1 MAEKCFCYCI
11 GGTGARIAEVAAHLC
26 AMNLV
31 NDEREITFIIV
42 DKDQN
47 CGGTAQ
53 AKEVIGRIE
62 KISQIEGSNTGACLC
77 KSRLTKPDANPW
89 DFTNAL
95 ANIAGN
101 NDGNASLEDAL
112 GQNGTDD
119 GILFDAFYSDSEQ
132 RSKTSEGFYGHPTI
146 GALMFKYMM
155 KNANGNDI
163 AQLVINWLSRGANT
177 AKVFIIGSVFGGT
190 GAAVFSNLAAHIR
203 SKARA
208 LANADSNANDQQQAE
223 NIADKQNQL
232 IISGVLLLPY
242 FSFSQNRNNNI
253 IDETE
258 FYAKSKTALEQ
269 YGNDPHLIRRR
280 VDSDNSFDTL
290 YICGQNPLHKVGE
303 YSIGGES
310 QKNHFDLVDLVS
322 AYAMVSFFNED
333 FMRAGTNQI
342 DAGKIGKIYEYRLN
356 KNRNESLQNVE
367 STVLPDSLALN
378 LRKMLLFSAFVL
390 SKVWVPYKLHSDITS
405 NKSICADIRMV
416 GYTYAPDELSKKVT
430 KKIGAAEG
438 ANRTA
443 IDTAFANLGSLYDYC
458 LDYIR
463 FAGDIAHNGK
473 NWANDGDSGYEKKY
487 ELLDKKDFKLIEDLY
502 IYIKKNNEKGMEN
515 QADDILNIDFAK
527 NGKTIKDI
535 EDDLQMFFS
544 PQIKDKYKASRISPE
559 NRFGDYINKAFEICF
574 ANGGAE

>member
-31 NDEREITFIIV
+31 NDEKEITFIIV
-42 DKDQN
+42 DKDQK

-62 KISQIEGSNTGACLC
+62 NISQIEGSNTGACLC
-77 KSRLTKPDANPW
+77 KSRLTKPDTNPW

-95 ANIAGN
+95 ASIAGN
-101 NDGNASLEDAL
+101 NNGNASLEVAL

-132 RSKTSEGFYGHPTI
+132 INKTSEGFYGHPTI

-163 AQLVINWLSRGANT
+163 AQPVINSLSGTADT

-190 GAAVFSNLAAHIR
+190 GASVFSNLAAHIR
-203 SKARA
+203 DKSSVM
-208 LANADSNANDQQQAE
+208 N
-223 NIADKQNQL
+223 NINNRL

-242 FSFSQNRNNNI
+242 FSFSNNRINDI
-253 IDETE
+253 INETE

-269 YGNDPHLIRRR
+269 YGNDPHLIRER

-333 FMRAGTNQI
+333 MRDGANNI
-342 DAGKIGKIYEYRLN
+342 DPNKIGKIYEYRLN
-356 KNRNESLQNVE
+356 KNRNESLQKVE

-378 LRKMLLFSAFVL
+378 LRKMLLFSAFFL
-390 SKVWVPYKLHSDITS
+390 SKVWVQYKLHSDITS
-405 NKSICADIRMV
+405 NKSICDDIRMV

-443 IDTAFANLGSLYDYC
+443 IDAAFANLGSLYDYC

-473 NWANDGDSGYEKKY
+473 NWANDGDLGYEEKY
-487 ELLDKKDFKLIEDLY
+487 ELLDKKDFKLIEDLC
-502 IYIKKNNEKGMEN
+502 IYIKTNNKTGMEN
-515 QADDILNIDFAK
+515 QANVILNIDFAK
-527 NGKTIKDI
+527 NGKTIMDI
-535 EDDLQMFFS
+535 ENDLQVFFS
-544 PQIKDKYKASRISPE
+544 PQIKANYKRSNISPE

>member
-89 DFTNAL
+89 NFTNAL
-95 ANIAGN
+95 ASIASN

-132 RSKTSEGFYGHPTI
+132 ISKTSEGFYGHPTI

-163 AQLVINWLSRGANT
+163 AQPVINSLSGTADT

-190 GAAVFSNLAAHIR
+190 GASVFSNLAAHIR
-203 SKARA
+203 DKSSVM
-208 LANADSNANDQQQAE
+208 N
-223 NIADKQNQL
+223 NINNRL

-242 FSFSQNRNNNI
+242 FSFSNNRDNNI

-443 IDTAFANLGSLYDYC
+443 IDAAFANLGSLYDYC

-473 NWANDGDSGYEKKY
+473 NWANDGDLGYEEKY

-502 IYIKKNNEKGMEN
+502 IYIKRNNEPEMVK
-515 QADDILNIDFAK
+515 QADDILGIDFAK
-527 NGKTIKDI
+527 NGKTIKGI
-535 EDDLQMFFS
+535 EDALQVFFS
-544 PQIKDKYKASRISPE
+544 PQIKANYKEHNISPE

>member
-95 ANIAGN
+95 ASIASN

-132 RSKTSEGFYGHPTI
+132 ISKTSEGFYGHPTI

-163 AQLVINWLSRGANT
+163 AQPVINSLSGTADT

-190 GAAVFSNLAAHIR
+190 GASVFSNLAAHIR
-203 SKARA
+203 DKSSVM
-208 LANADSNANDQQQAE
+208 N
-223 NIADKQNQL
+223 NINNRL

-242 FSFSQNRNNNI
+242 FSFSNNRDNNI

-390 SKVWVPYKLHSDITS
+390 SKVWVPYKLHSDITG
-405 NKSICADIRMV
+405 NRSICDDICMV
-416 GYTYAPDELSKKVT
+416 GYTYDSKELSNGVLSRN
-430 KKIGAAEG
+430 AAAAG

-443 IDTAFANLGSLYDYC
+443 INDAFANLRSLYNYC

-473 NWANDGDSGYEKKY
+473 NRANDGEHGYEGDY
-487 ELLDKKDFKLIEDLY
+487 ELLDKDDFKLIEDLCLY
-502 IYIKKNNEKGMEN
+502 IESNNTTGMAN
-515 QADDILNIDFAK
+515 QVDIISQIEFAK
-527 NGKTIKDI
+527 NGNTIASILDQLKV
-535 EDDLQMFFS
+535 FFS
-544 PQIKDKYKASRISPE
+544 PQIKDAYKRSNISPE
-559 NRFGDYINKAFEICF
+559 NRFGDFINEAFRICLT
-574 ANGGAE
+574 

>member
-53 AKEVIGRIE
+53 ATEVIGRIE
-62 KISQIEGSNTGACLC
+62 NISQITGSNTGACLC

-95 ANIAGN
+95 ASIAGN
-101 NDGNASLEDAL
+101 NNGNASLANAL
-112 GQNGTDD
+112 GQNDTDD

-132 RSKTSEGFYGHPTI
+132 NSKTSEGFYGHPTI

-163 AQLVINWLSRGANT
+163 AQPVIRVLSGTADT

-208 LANADSNANDQQQAE
+208 LANSDGNANNQQQQG
-223 NIADKQNQL
+223 NIADKQNRL

-242 FSFSQNRNNNI
+242 FSFSNNRANNI
-253 IDETE
+253 INETE

-303 YSIGGES
+303 YSIGGQS

-333 FMRAGTNQI
+333 MRDGANNI
-342 DAGKIGKIYEYRLN
+342 DPDKIGKIYEYRLN
-356 KNRNESLQNVE
+356 NNRNVQLQKVE

-390 SKVWVPYKLHSDITS
+390 SKVWVPYKLHSDITG
-405 NKSICADIRMV
+405 NKSICDDICMV
-416 GYTYAPDELSKKVT
+416 GYTYDSKELSNGVLSRN
-430 KKIGAAEG
+430 AAAAG
-438 ANRTA
+438 ANRIA
-443 IDTAFANLGSLYDYC
+443 IDAAFANLRSLYNYC

-463 FAGDIAHNGK
+463 FAGDIAYNGK
-473 NWANDGDSGYEKKY
+473 NRANDGELGYEGDY
-487 ELLDKKDFKLIEDLY
+487 ELLDKDDFKLIEDLCL
-502 IYIKKNNEKGMEN
+502 YIKNDNTTGM
-515 QADDILNIDFAK
+515 ADQVDIISQIEFAK
-527 NGKTIKDI
+527 NGNTIASILDQLKV
-535 EDDLQMFFS
+535 FFS
-544 PQIKDKYKASRISPE
+544 PQIKDAYKRSNISPE

>member
-89 DFTNAL
+89 NFTNAL
-95 ANIAGN
+95 ASIASN

-132 RSKTSEGFYGHPTI
+132 ISKTSEGFYGHPTI

-163 AQLVINWLSRGANT
+163 AQPVINSLSGTADT

-190 GAAVFSNLAAHIR
+190 GASVFSNLAAHIR
-203 SKARA
+203 DKSSVM
-208 LANADSNANDQQQAE
+208 N
-223 NIADKQNQL
+223 NINNRL

-242 FSFSQNRNNNI
+242 FSFSNNRDNNI

-390 SKVWVPYKLHSDITS
+390 SKVWVPYKLHSDITG
-405 NKSICADIRMV
+405 NKSICDDIRMV
-416 GYTYAPDELSKKVT
+416 GYTYDPKELSN
-430 KKIGAAEG
+430 GLFNNNAAAAG

-443 IDTAFANLGSLYDYC
+443 IDAAFANLGSLYDYC

-473 NWANDGDSGYEKKY
+473 NWANDGDLGYEEKY

-502 IYIKKNNEKGMEN
+502 IYIKKNNETGMEN
-515 QADDILNIDFAK
+515 QANDILNIDFAK
-527 NGKTIKDI
+527 NGKTIKGI
-535 EDDLQMFFS
+535 EDALQVFFS
-544 PQIKDKYKASRISPE
+544 PQIKANYKEHNISPE

>member
-89 DFTNAL
+89 NFTNAL
-95 ANIAGN
+95 ASIASN

-132 RSKTSEGFYGHPTI
+132 ISGTSEGFYGHPTI

-163 AQLVINWLSRGANT
+163 AQPVINSLSGTADT

-190 GAAVFSNLAAHIR
+190 GASVFSNLAAHIR
-203 SKARA
+203 DKSSVM
-208 LANADSNANDQQQAE
+208 N
-223 NIADKQNQL
+223 NINNRL

-242 FSFSQNRNNNI
+242 FSFSNNRDNNI

-390 SKVWVPYKLHSDITS
+390 SKVWVPYKLHSDITG
-405 NKSICADIRMV
+405 NKSICDDIRMV
-416 GYTYAPDELSKKVT
+416 GYTYDPKELSN
-430 KKIGAAEG
+430 GLFNNNAAAAG

-443 IDTAFANLGSLYDYC
+443 IDAAFANLGSLYDYC

-473 NWANDGDSGYEKKY
+473 NWANDGDLGYEEKY

-502 IYIKKNNEKGMEN
+502 IYIKKNNETGMEN
-515 QADDILNIDFAK
+515 QANDILNIDFAK
-527 NGKTIKDI
+527 NGKTIKGI
-535 EDDLQMFFS
+535 EDALQVFFS
-544 PQIKDKYKASRISPE
+544 PQIKANYKEHNISPE

>member
-53 AKEVIGRIE
+53 ATEVIGRIE
-62 KISQIEGSNTGACLC
+62 NISQITGSNTGACLC

-95 ANIAGN
+95 ASIAGN
-101 NDGNASLEDAL
+101 NNGNAPLANAL
-112 GQNGTDD
+112 GQNGTND

-132 RSKTSEGFYGHPTI
+132 NSGTSEGFYGHPTI

-163 AQLVINWLSRGANT
+163 AQPVIRVLSGTADT
-177 AKVFIIGSVFGGT
+177 AKVFIIGSIFGGT

-208 LANADSNANDQQQAE
+208 LANSDGNANNQQQQG
-223 NIADKQNQL
+223 NIADKRNRL

-242 FSFSQNRNNNI
+242 FSFSNNRPNNI
-253 IDETE
+253 INETE

-269 YGNDPHLIRRR
+269 YGKDPHLIRRR

-333 FMRAGTNQI
+333 MRDGANNI
-342 DAGKIGKIYEYRLN
+342 DPDKIGKIYEYRLN
-356 KNRNESLQNVE
+356 NNRNVQLQKVE

-390 SKVWVPYKLHSDITS
+390 SKVWVPYKLHSDITG
-405 NKSICADIRMV
+405 NKSICDDIRMV
-416 GYTYAPDELSKKVT
+416 GYTYDPKELSN
-430 KKIGAAEG
+430 GLFNNNAAAAG

-443 IDTAFANLGSLYDYC
+443 INAAFANLRSLYNYC

-463 FAGDIAHNGK
+463 FAGDIAHNGM
-473 NWANDGDSGYEKKY
+473 NRANDGELGYEGDY
-487 ELLDKKDFKLIEDLY
+487 ELLDKDDFKLIEDLCHY
-502 IYIKKNNEKGMEN
+502 IETGNTVGMTN
-515 QADDILNIDFAK
+515 QVNIILNIDFAK
-527 NGKTIKDI
+527 HGKTIMNI
-535 EDDLQMFFS
+535 ENDLQVFFS
-544 PQIKDKYKASRISPE
+544 PQIKANYKRSNISPE

>member
-31 NDEREITFIIV
+31 NDKREITFIIV

-95 ANIAGN
+95 ASIAGN
-101 NDGNASLEDAL
+101 NDGNATLEDAL
-112 GQNGTDD
+112 GKDGTND

-132 RSKTSEGFYGHPTI
+132 NKGTSEGFYGHPTI

-163 AQLVINWLSRGANT
+163 AQPVIRVLSGTADT
-177 AKVFIIGSVFGGT
+177 AKVFIIGSIFGGT

-208 LANADSNANDQQQAE
+208 LANSDGNANNQQQQG
-223 NIADKQNQL
+223 NIADKRNRL

-242 FSFSQNRNNNI
+242 FSFSNNRPNNI

-333 FMRAGTNQI
+333 MRDGANNI
-342 DAGKIGKIYEYRLN
+342 DPNKIGKIYEYRLN

-390 SKVWVPYKLHSDITS
+390 SKVWVPYKLHSDITG
-405 NKSICADIRMV
+405 NKSICDDIRMV
-416 GYTYAPDELSKKVT
+416 GYTYDLKELCKGAF

-473 NWANDGDSGYEKKY
+473 NWANDGDSGYEEKY

-502 IYIKKNNEKGMEN
+502 IYIKKNNETGMEN
-515 QADDILNIDFAK
+515 QANAILNIDFAK